1 MPHETPLLF
10 PSEGHLLSGVLV
22 APDSRPARGP
32 VVITTGSWLTVK
44 EQMPLLYARRL
55 AARGIAA
62 FAFDFSSFGTSTGSP
77 RQLEVPLRKAT
88 EIAAAARYLSSLS
101 IVDEGRVGLLA
112 ICASAQYGL
121 RALREGAPIASYA
134 SVAGWF
140 HDSATVAPF
149 YGGDEG
155 VQMRLRAAGDAWA
168 QFRHSGEAAMVP
180 AYREGDMSAGMFFR
194 LDYYADPARGAV
206 PEWRNEMAAMSWTGW
221 LMWDG
226 LSSAKHVTT
235 PSLMVHSDDCALPDN
250 ARAVFNDLAGP
261 KRLHWSTGFQ
271 TDFYDLPKPVD
282 EAVDLAVTHFRETLS

>member
-1 MPHETPLLF
+1 MIHETPLLF

-22 APDSRPARGP
+22 SPDRPSAPRP

-55 AARGIAA
+55 AARGITA
-62 FAFDFSSFGTSTGSP
+62 FAFDFSGFGTSTGSP
-77 RQLEVPLRKAT
+77 RQLELPLRKAS

-101 IVDEGRVGLLA
+101 LVKRDGVGLLA

-121 RALREGAPIASYA
+121 HALREGASIASFM

-155 VQMRLRAAGDAWA
+155 VQMRLRVAGDAWTHFA
-168 QFRHSGEAAMVP
+168 RTGEVTMVP
-180 AYREGDMSAGMFFR
+180 AYRDGDQSAGMFFR

-206 PEWRNEMAAMSWTGW
+206 AEWRNEMAAMSWMGW

-226 LSSAKHVTT
+226 LSSARHVTT
-235 PSLMVHSDDCALPDN
+235 PSLVVHSSDCALPDN
-250 ARAVFNDLAGP
+250 ARAVFNGLAGP
-261 KRLHWSTGFQ
+261 KRLHWSTGSQ
-271 TDFYDLPKPVD
+271 TDFYDRPAQVD
-282 EAVDLAVTHFRETLS
+282 EAIDLAVAHFQETLS